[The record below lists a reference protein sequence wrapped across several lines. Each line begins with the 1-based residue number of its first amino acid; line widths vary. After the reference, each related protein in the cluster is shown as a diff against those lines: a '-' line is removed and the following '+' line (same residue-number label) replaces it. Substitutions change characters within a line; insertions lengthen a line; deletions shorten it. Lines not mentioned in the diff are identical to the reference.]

1 MFIDGVSWLGENLKN
16 YSYPCLILHGG
27 DDRIVDKA
35 SARYLYENVSSKD
48 KGIKIYDGFFHEI
61 LNEAEKDQVLSDIQ
75 HWIDE
80 RI

>member
-1 MFIDGVSWLGENLKN
+1 MGN
-16 YSYPCLILHGG
+16 
-27 DDRIVDKA
+27 KA

-48 KGIKIYDGFFHEI
+48 KGIKIYDAFFHEI